1 MLRRTCMLLALCL
14 SLAAPAHAQTLIT
27 EIQNTYEKI
36 HSIQARF
43 TQALTHKESGS
54 VENRTGTLHFTKPL
68 LVRWETAKPHA
79 ETLVITAKEIWDY
92 LPDEEIV
99 YKYPPQLVQDS
110 RSLIQ
115 VVTGQARL
123 DKDFDVKEEGEEGGL
138 LKLRLYPKDPAPQ
151 MVEAL
156 MWVDP
161 KTKLIR
167 KASIIDFYANTNHIA
182 FTEIQPNAT
191 MPKNIFSFTPPK
203 GVEVEDRTDNKVEER
218 ELFK

>member
-1 MLRRTCMLLALCL
+1 MLYRICMLLTLCL
-14 SLAAPAHAQTLIT
+14 GLALPAHAQSVIT
-27 EIQNTYEKI
+27 DIQNTYEKI
-36 HSIQARF
+36 QSIQARF
-43 TQALTHKESGS
+43 NQTLTHKESGS
-54 VENRTGTLHFTKPL
+54 DEKRSGTLHFTKPL

-138 LKLRLYPKDPAPQ
+138 LKLRLYPKDPSPQ

-156 MWVDP
+156 IWVEP

-182 FTEIQPNAT
+182 FTEIKPNAT
-191 MPKNIFSFTPPK
+191 MPKDIFSFSPPK
-203 GVEVEDRTDNKVEER
+203 GVEVEDRTDKNVEER

>member
-1 MLRRTCMLLALCL
+1 MLRRICMLLALCI
-14 SLAAPAHAQTLIT
+14 SLATPVQAQTLIS
-27 EIQNTYEKI
+27 EIQAAYEKI
-36 HSIQARF
+36 NSIQARF
-43 TQALTHKESGS
+43 NQTLTHKESGS
-54 VENRTGTLHFTKPL
+54 DEKRTGTLHFTKPL

-79 ETLVITAKEIWDY
+79 ETLVITPKEIWDY
-92 LPDEEIV
+92 LPDEEVV

-115 VVTGQARL
+115 VITGQARM

-156 MWVDP
+156 IWVDP

-182 FTEIQPNAT
+182 FTEIKPNAS
-191 MPKNIFSFTPPK
+191 MPPNIFSFTPPK
-203 GVEVEDRTDNKVEER
+203 GIEVEDRTDKVVEER

>member
-167 KASIIDFYANTNHIA
+167 KASIIDFYANINHIA

-191 MPKNIFSFTPPK
+191 MPKNIFNFTPPK